1 MFDYDLG
8 ERPRFSPWAQFAI
21 LLVLTGVGLVVGSL
35 IAIFIALSY
44 LHVPALQLQDALLKN
59 ENAELSRIIQFV
71 STFFA
76 MALPAIIFARIANRK
91 PLSYIGFNSAISGKQ
106 VFILIG
112 IALIGLILSASLSE
126 LNAMIPL
133 SKSATK
139 YFNDLEKEYNKQVFA
154 IANMKTVQDYIISLI
169 IIALLPAIFE
179 EMLFRGC
186 LQPVMINI
194 TKNAVAGILITSILF
209 SALHASFYGFLPRLA
224 LGVILGYVFYFS
236 KNLWLPVI
244 MHFLNNALGI
254 TQMYALSKRGLLTPD
269 AMNDD
274 TIPLYYGLIAAV
286 ALYFAFRIFR
296 KESEVVIS
304 MHNLEERL

>member
-1 MFDYDLG
+1 MFDYDLT
-8 ERPRFSPWAQFAI
+8 ERPRFSAWAQFAI
-21 LLVLTGVGLVVGSL
+21 LLCLVGVGLIVGSVVC
-35 IAIFIALSY
+35 IPIIISN
-44 LHVPALQLQDALLKN
+44 LHVPMAQLKDALLKTD
-59 ENAELSRIIQFV
+59 NANLSRIIQFV

-76 MALPAIIFARIANRK
+76 MALPAIIFARIVNRK
-91 PLSYIGFNSAISGKQ
+91 PFSYVGFNSAISGKQ

-112 IALIGLILSASLSE
+112 IVLIGLILSAALSE

-133 SKSATK
+133 SKSLAQSFK
-139 YFNDLEKEYNKQVFA
+139 AMEDEYDKEVFA

-194 TKNAVAGILITSILF
+194 TKNALAGILITGILF
-209 SALHASFYGFLPRLA
+209 SALHGSFYGFLPRFA
-224 LGVILGYVFYFS
+224 LGLILGYIFYFS
-236 KNLWLPVI
+236 KNLWLSI
-244 MHFLNNALGI
+244 IFHFFNNALGI
-254 TQMYALSKRGLLTPD
+254 TQMYALSKKGLLTQN

-274 TIPLYYGLIAAV
+274 TLPLYYGLIALV
-286 ALYFAFRIFR
+286 ALYFAFKIFK

-304 MHNLEERL
+304 MHNLTQ